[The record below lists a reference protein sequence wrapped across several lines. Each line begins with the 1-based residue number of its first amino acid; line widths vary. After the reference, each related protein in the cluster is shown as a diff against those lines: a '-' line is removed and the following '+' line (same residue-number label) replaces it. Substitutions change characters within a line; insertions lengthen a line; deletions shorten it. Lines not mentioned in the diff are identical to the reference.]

1 MSGMRPR
8 VYIRKNLKHMDSKGL
23 EYIMMLRT
31 SFRKYNE
38 LADAVVDK
46 IRSYKNELLNADNE
60 ERYGLTTDC
69 TLYDD
74 IPHVRLK
81 LFGVP
86 VDITLSEKA
95 SLPKL
100 KLNERFW
107 TASFLKTKTMPRRKR
122 I

>member
-1 MSGMRPR
+1 
-8 VYIRKNLKHMDSKGL
+8 MDSKGL

-74 IPHVRLK
+74 GPAC
-81 LFGVP
+81 
-86 VDITLSEKA
+86 KA
-95 SLPKL
+95 QIIWS
-100 KLNERFW
+100 
-107 TASFLKTKTMPRRKR
+107 ARRYG